1 MKFSEMPY
9 SRPDV
14 EKLTADFKE
23 IIEKLNN
30 AATFEEADEL
40 FAESG
45 RISAQVDTAFSIAYV
60 RHSIDTRDEFYDKE
74 IEFLDE
80 TSPVVNNIAQDLS
93 KALYESKFRPQFAE
107 KYGELMFKNIEIQLK
122 AFSPEIIPEMQE
134 ENKLTTEYDKLIASA
149 QIPFE
154 GEDRTLSQLTPFK
167 QVVNDEKRMAAWKA
181 EGGFYV
187 ENAQKLDDIYDKLVH
202 LRDKMAK
209 KMGYKNYIELGYY
222 RMMRNSYTAK
232 DVDRFREAVRK
243 YIVPIADQLYREQA
257 KRTGLRYPLNFA
269 DAVLTFRS
277 GNPVPQG
284 SPDDILAH
292 GKKFYH
298 ELSKETAEFIDFMYD
313 NELLDVLSRTGKSG
327 GGYCTAFPLYKSP
340 FIFANFNGTAH
351 DVEVITHEAGHAFAA
366 FTARDIFPMDNQSPT
381 LESCEV
387 HSMSMEFFAWPY
399 LDAFFPKAGDAERYR
414 FQHAL
419 DALSFLP
426 YGTMVDEFQHRV
438 YAEPDLTPAERNAV
452 WLELEAKYRPYIDQS
467 GIPYLERGTRW
478 QYQMHIY
485 ETPFYYIDYCLAQT
499 AAFQFLL
506 ASQDDYD
513 DAFARYLHLSQQGGE
528 KLWTDLLAEAGFRSP
543 FEPGALA
550 QLAARVEPLIRKHT
564 V

>member
-167 QVVNDEKRMAAWKA
+167 QVVNDERGW
-181 EGGFYV
+181 
-187 ENAQKLDDIYDKLVH
+187 
-202 LRDKMAK
+202 
-209 KMGYKNYIELGYY
+209 
-222 RMMRNSYTAK
+222 
-232 DVDRFREAVRK
+232 
-243 YIVPIADQLYREQA
+243 P
-257 KRTGLRYPLNFA
+257 
-269 DAVLTFRS
+269 
-277 GNPVPQG
+277 
-284 SPDDILAH
+284 H
-292 GKKFYH
+292 GRLK
-298 ELSKETAEFIDFMYD
+298 
-313 NELLDVLSRTGKSG
+313 
-327 GGYCTAFPLYKSP
+327 
-340 FIFANFNGTAH
+340 
-351 DVEVITHEAGHAFAA
+351 AA
-366 FTARDIFPMDNQSPT
+366 FMWRMPRSWTI
-381 LESCEV
+381 
-387 HSMSMEFFAWPY
+387 SMTSWSTCA
-399 LDAFFPKAGDAERYR
+399 
-414 FQHAL
+414 
-419 DALSFLP
+419 
-426 YGTMVDEFQHRV
+426 
-438 YAEPDLTPAERNAV
+438 
-452 WLELEAKYRPYIDQS
+452 
-467 GIPYLERGTRW
+467 TRW
-478 QYQMHIY
+478 LKRWVIRIMSSWA
-485 ETPFYYIDYCLAQT
+485 TT
-499 AAFQFLL
+499 A
-506 ASQDDYD
+506 
-513 DAFARYLHLSQQGGE
+513 
-528 KLWTDLLAEAGFRSP
+528 
-543 FEPGALA
+543 
-550 QLAARVEPLIRKHT
+550 
-564 V
+564 